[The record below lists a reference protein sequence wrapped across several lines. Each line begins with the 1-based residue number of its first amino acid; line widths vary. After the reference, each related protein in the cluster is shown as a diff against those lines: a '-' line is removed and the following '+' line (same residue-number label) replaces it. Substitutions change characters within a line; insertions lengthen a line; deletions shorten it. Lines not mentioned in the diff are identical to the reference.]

1 LASSVGERGSDVT
14 AKATFWRKFRLV
26 FLIDFPQKG
35 LPSDT
40 DFTVQWIAFFPV
52 KVESMSDQITLSR
65 NKGVLEILLSRPEK
79 KNALTNAMY
88 RTITEAMREAQ
99 KDPAIHVVLFGS
111 NHDIFSAGND
121 MSDFAEYASGTSTS
135 LEAHAFIEELVL
147 SEKPI
152 VAGVPGLAVGV
163 GTTLLLHCD
172 WVVVAKTARLS
183 APFVDLALV
192 PEAASSLLL
201 PARIGYLRA
210 FAVFAMGQSITGEE
224 AVMLGLAN
232 ESHERARV
240 MDSARE
246 AAYQLAKKPLQALI
260 ATKRLMRDPEVLMN
274 RLRQENLV
282 FAERLRSAEAR
293 AIFANFL
300 DGRSTHN
307 VK

>member
-1 LASSVGERGSDVT
+1 
-14 AKATFWRKFRLV
+14 
-26 FLIDFPQKG
+26 
-35 LPSDT
+35 
-40 DFTVQWIAFFPV
+40 
-52 KVESMSDQITLSR
+52 MSDHITLSR

-99 KDPAIHVVLFGS
+99 KNPEIHVVLFGS
-111 NHDIFSAGND
+111 NHDVFSAGND
-121 MSDFAEYASGTSTS
+121 MGDFAEYAAGQSTL

-147 SEKPI
+147 AEKPI
-152 VAGVPGLAVGV
+152 VAGVPGFAIGV

-201 PARIGYLRA
+201 SARIGYLRA
-210 FAVFAMGQSITGEE
+210 FAVFAMGQSISGEE

-240 MDSARE
+240 MESARE

-260 ATKRLMRDPEVLMN
+260 ATKKLMRNPGVLMD
-274 RLRQENLV
+274 RLRQENSV
-282 FAERLRSAEAR
+282 FADRLHSAEAR
-293 AIFANFL
+293 AVFANFL
-300 DGRSTHN
+300 DGGSSN
-307 VK
+307 IVK